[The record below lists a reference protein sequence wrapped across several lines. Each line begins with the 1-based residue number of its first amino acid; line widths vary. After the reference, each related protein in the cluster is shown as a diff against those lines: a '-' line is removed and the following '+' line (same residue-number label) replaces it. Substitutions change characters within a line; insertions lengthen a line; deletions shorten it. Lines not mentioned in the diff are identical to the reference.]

1 MRRRLQSGRRDLRSR
16 PGPGQQTWWPWWR
29 GPVWGSRRC
38 HESSP
43 LARALPHGASLT
55 SLSCLVS
62 HVQLPPRPAG
72 PGLVPHFLIP
82 CMSLEG
88 LPRARGQAAR
98 HRKISKSI
106 LLRSLRPSRQGHRL
120 NARCLQGESEPRRE
134 GRQDR
139 ARLTPPLSLLF
150 PLTLQKL
157 KAWEPLAQGSCIPF
171 PLASNPF
178 PSIGSLQ
185 PVSSPDTSLQL
196 PAPNPFL
203 APTGRED
210 PATRPAPPS
219 AALWGLASAS
229 YSLSHFFFLLLL
241 DRQP

>member
-1 MRRRLQSGRRDLRSR
+1 MRRCLQSGRQDLRSR

-139 ARLTPPLSLLF
+139 PGSHLPPPFSSPSHCRSSRPGSLL
-150 PLTLQKL
+150 P
-157 KAWEPLAQGSCIPF
+157 E
-171 PLASNPF
+171 
-178 PSIGSLQ
+178 
-185 PVSSPDTSLQL
+185 
-196 PAPNPFL
+196 
-203 APTGRED
+203 
-210 PATRPAPPS
+210 
-219 AALWGLASAS
+219 ALV
-229 YSLSHFFFLLLL
+229 SLSHWPRIPSHPSGASSLFHLPTPCSNFLLQTPSWLPL
-241 DRQP
+241 AEKTQRHAPPHPQLPFGVWPRRLTLFLISFSSSY